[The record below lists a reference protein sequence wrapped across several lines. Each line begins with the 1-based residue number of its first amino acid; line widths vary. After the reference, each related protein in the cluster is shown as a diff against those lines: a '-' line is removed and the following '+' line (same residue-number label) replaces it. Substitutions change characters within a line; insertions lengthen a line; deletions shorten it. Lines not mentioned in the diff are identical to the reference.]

1 MLVTG
6 NSTKADKPVSKSA
19 LTLQTPP
26 PPTLHQC
33 FILQYSK
40 LFKAIHKEK

>member
-6 NSTKADKPVSKSA
+6 NSTKADKPVTKSA

-26 PPTLHQC
+26 PLHQC

>member
-6 NSTKADKPVSKSA
+6 NSTKADKPVTKSA

-26 PPTLHQC
+26 PHSPSVLY
-33 FILQYSK
+33 FIV
-40 LFKAIHKEK
+40 FKAI